1 MALIG
6 TIRKNGWIL
15 IALMTLA
22 LGGFILMEIISNA
35 QRNSAGDVNTLGKV
49 NGTEIRRGDFEDYE
63 KLVYANAKS
72 NTFQVR
78 GQIWDYFVESALIN
92 QEAEA
97 LGLGVDGEELK
108 ELEFGMNPSPII
120 ADRFKGAD
128 GQVNRQQL
136 ASIKA
141 AIEGGQFTDPLNRA
155 YWATQEKEIIK
166 ERLQNKIITLV
177 TKGMYT
183 PSWQAE
189 MAFRENNERIDFCYV
204 RIPYDKVK
212 DEEAP
217 LTDADFSAY
226 LKQNPH
232 LYDQTEESRVVN
244 YVSFDVLPTAADTLA
259 NREAVAKLVEGLR
272 TATNDS
278 AFITVNNGVLENTY
292 KAKAALPPA
301 IADTLLKLAPGTVV
315 GPYLDGG
322 AWTIAKI
329 LDRKVVADS
338 ARARHILLPTANPGG
353 EKIIDSLQAL
363 IQNGRA
369 RFDSLAQQNSSDGG
383 SKIKGGDLGW
393 FAAGQMVPEFN
404 AIVFYEGEQGKL
416 YKVQTQFGWHLIE
429 ITGKKFIKNDS
440 SVKAAYISQRVE
452 PSELTQQ
459 TVKDRA
465 VAFVQQAKT
474 IADFTKLAAEQN
486 LKVETSAGLKAND
499 FTVGQLGAGE
509 YSRDIVQWAFNE
521 KTKASQVSQ
530 EVFAFRDANGGYFD
544 SRYVVMA
551 LKSMASKGSASV
563 ATLKALPEAETKVR
577 NQKKGEILKAKIA
590 ANTDLPGLAAQWGVE
605 VDTARG
611 TSMMQAGGEPR
622 ILGTVFTLAKDA
634 TSGPIIGNSGVYVV
648 KPITEKLQV
657 QVPADLT
664 LFRKQVSSQAAAAVK
679 SNLLNSMKRT
689 ADLRDNRNRFF

>member
-35 QRNSAGDVNTLGKV
+35 QRNSAGDVNSLGKV
-49 NGTEIRRGDFEDYE
+49 NGTEIKRSEFEDYE

-78 GQIWDYFVESALIN
+78 NQMWDYFVERTLVN
-92 QEAEA
+92 QEAEE

-120 ADRFKGAD
+120 AERFKNPD

-136 ASIKA
+136 ASIKG

-155 YWATQEKEIIK
+155 YWATQEKEVIK
-166 ERLQNKIITLV
+166 ERLQSKILTLV
-177 TKGMYT
+177 SKGMYT

-189 MAFRENNERIDFCYV
+189 MVFHENNERLDFAYV

-212 DEEAP
+212 DEEAQ

-232 LYDQTEESRVVN
+232 LYDQTEETRIVN
-244 YVSFDVLPTAADTLA
+244 YVSFDVKATAADTA
-259 NREAVAKLVEGLR
+259 SSREAVAKLVEGLR
-272 TATNDS
+272 TAPSDS
-278 AFITVNNGVLENTY
+278 TYIAINNGVLENTY
-292 KAKAALPPA
+292 KGKSALPPS
-301 IADTLLKLAPGTVV
+301 IADTLMRAATGSVV

-329 LDRKVVADS
+329 LDKKVVPDS
-338 ARARHILLPTANPGG
+338 VRARHILLPKSDPTA
-353 EKIIDSLQAL
+353 EKTIDSLKNL
-363 IQNGRA
+363 IQGGKA
-369 RFDSLAQQNSSDGG
+369 RFDSLAVQFSQDG
-383 SKIKGGDLGW
+383 SRSKGGDLGW
-393 FAAGQMVPEFN
+393 FAAGRMVPEFN
-404 AIVFYEGEQGKL
+404 AVCFYEGEQGKL

-429 ITGKKFIKNDS
+429 ITGKKFITNEN
-440 SVKAAYISQRVE
+440 SVKAAYISQPVE
-452 PSELTQQ
+452 PSETSQR
-459 TVKDRA
+459 TIKDKA
-465 VAFVQQAKT
+465 VAFVQQAKN
-474 IADFTKLAAEQN
+474 IADFTSLAGQQN
-486 LKVETSAGLKAND
+486 LKIETSTSLKTND
-499 FTVGQLGAGE
+499 YAIGQLGAGE
-509 YSRDIVQWAFNE
+509 YSRDIVKWAFNE
-521 KTKASQVSQ
+521 KTKVGQVSQ

-544 SRYVVMA
+544 SHYVVA
-551 LKSMASKGSASV
+551 VLKSIADKGSASV
-563 ATLKALPEAETKVR
+563 ATLKAMPDAEQKVR
-577 NQKKGEILKAKIA
+577 NQKKGEILKGKIA
-590 ANTDLPGLAAQWGVE
+590 AGTDLASLAAQWATK

-622 ILGTVFTLAKDA
+622 VVGTVFTLAKDA
-634 TSGPIIGNSGVYVV
+634 LSSPIIGTAGVYVV
-648 KPITEKLQV
+648 MPITEKTQA

-664 LFRKQVSSQAAAAVK
+664 MFRRQVSTAAATAVK
-679 SNLLNSMKRT
+679 TNLIASMKKN
-689 ADLRDNRNRFF
+689 ADMKDNRSRFF